1 MKAYIAITNDNYG
14 NNVEIIVG
22 NNSKSNARRKRR
34 NAVEYLNAPLIEDTQ
49 YAIFI
54 RVFYYAD
61 GVSYF

>member
-1 MKAYIAITNDNYG
+1 MKAYIAITNDNYE

-54 RVFYYAD
+54 RVFYNAD